1 MSRSTH
7 NLSFHGRRAVLTAL
21 VAAGWSVPALAANLG
36 IVHGSVHDEAGHPIP
51 ATEVKLLRGTVQ
63 VDAHPTD
70 STGHFE
76 FEQVPFGKY
85 RLTFAAP
92 DGRMD
97 DREVLIASGDVL
109 ELDVTL
115 PTLQE
120 TVTVEAPKREAPRP
134 PTNPSSATQIQRED
148 ILALPRGDSAS
159 VNDILATQ
167 PGFVFDSLGQLYVR
181 GNHGNLQYQLD
192 GVPLPESVSGL
203 FGQFLSPKLVEN
215 IEVITGGL
223 PAEYGQ
229 RLSGLVNLN
238 SRRPPAE
245 GEGQAELLYG
255 SYNTVTPSAFWGQK
269 VGSVS
274 YMTGGSFT
282 WTDRGIDPPNPTS
295 YVWDKSQQGRVFGKV
310 DFDFNDRDH
319 LTALLAYSHNQ
330 FQIPVD
336 PTQVP
341 GATQPDQYGN
351 PPSPYFPPNSQ
362 QTEKENDLF
371 GILSYRH
378 DFDASKSL
386 RVAAVVRYS
395 TATFFGDPAVVLGPA
410 QVPCTADVECRGVS
424 NLDRTATD
432 VGLVAD
438 YLQRIGDQ
446 HTLKVGLTLNQLWGT
461 STYQSYAQ
469 LVTPPPPPP
478 YFEGIGQG
486 SDSPTNTLGGAY
498 VQDRWTVGKL
508 TLTGGLR
515 VDFQTVKLGGTSNTQ
530 AGVSPRLG
538 ASYAFTPDVV
548 AHAFVG
554 LLWVPPSVLDVTAG
568 ARLTNAV
575 PPNQPVP
582 YTLKAEKDTYAE
594 VGVRARVLPP
604 LALGLTLWGRVS
616 KDQLDET
623 EIGNTGITT
632 PFNYSQ
638 GRAAGV
644 ELTLDAVITQN
655 LTAFGNVSLSAA
667 QGKGISSA
675 QYLFTADEL
684 ANQAWQT
691 LDHAQTWTANAG
703 MAYRVG
709 DTLVSG
715 LLAYASGL
723 RTGADND
730 SHVPGWVRVDLTLSH
745 DFRNL
750 PLRPM
755 LAIDI
760 INLFDATYA
769 YRIYNGFNG
778 SHWAPGRSVYVRAA
792 VYF

>member
-1 MSRSTH
+1 M
-7 NLSFHGRRAVLTAL
+7 
-21 VAAGWSVPALAANLG
+21 PALAANLG
-36 IVHGSVHDEAGHPIP
+36 IVHGTVHDEAGHAIP
-51 ATEVKLLRGTVQ
+51 NTQVKLLRGTTQ
-63 VDAHPTD
+63 VDSHPTD
-70 STGHFE
+70 PAGHFE

-85 RLTFAAP
+85 RVTFAAP
-92 DGRMD
+92 DGRLD

-109 ELDVTL
+109 ELDVTM
-115 PTLQE
+115 PTLEE

-148 ILALPRGDSAS
+148 MLSLPRGDSAS
-159 VNDILATQ
+159 VNDILALQ

-203 FGQFLSPKLVEN
+203 FGQFLSPKLLEN

-238 SRRPPAE
+238 SRRPPPE

-255 SYNTVTPSAFWGQK
+255 SYNTWTPSVFYGQK
-269 VGSVS
+269 LGSVS

-282 WTDRGIDPPNPTS
+282 WTDRGINPPNPTT

-319 LTALLAYSHNQ
+319 LTTLIAYSHNQ

-341 GATQPDQYGN
+341 GAPGQYGN
-351 PPSPYFPPNSQ
+351 PPAPYFPPNSQ

-371 GILSYRH
+371 GIVSYRH

-424 NLDRTATD
+424 NLDRKATD
-432 VGLVAD
+432 LGLVAD

-446 HTLKVGLTLNQLWGT
+446 HTLKFGLTLNQLWGT
-461 STYQSYAQ
+461 STYQAYSQ
-469 LVTPPPPPP
+469 VLTPPPPPP
-478 YFEGIGQG
+478 YYANTGQG

-498 VQDRWTVGKL
+498 VQDRWTLGKL

-515 VDFQTVKLGGTSNTQ
+515 VDFQTVGLGGTSSTE

-548 AHAFVG
+548 AHAFIG

-575 PPNQPVP
+575 PPDQPIP

-594 VGVRARVLPP
+594 VGILARVIPAAVARTH
-604 LALGLTLWGRVS
+604 ALGPCLEGPARRDGDREHRHHHAL
-616 KDQLDET
+616 QLQP
-623 EIGNTGITT
+623 G
-632 PFNYSQ
+632 PR
-638 GRAAGV
+638 RAASR
-644 ELTLDAVITQN
+644 LTVGRGHHPEADRLRQRQPRHRA
-655 LTAFGNVSLSAA
+655 G
-667 QGKGISSA
+667 QGHL
-675 QYLFTADEL
+675 QRE
-684 ANQAWQT
+684 
-691 LDHAQTWTANAG
+691 
-703 MAYRVG
+703 
-709 DTLVSG
+709 
-715 LLAYASGL
+715 
-723 RTGADND
+723 
-730 SHVPGWVRVDLTLSH
+730 VPLQ
-745 DFRNL
+745 
-750 PLRPM
+750 
-755 LAIDI
+755 
-760 INLFDATYA
+760 
-769 YRIYNGFNG
+769 
-778 SHWAPGRSVYVRAA
+778 PGRPRQPDLADAGPRADLDRERRDGLPGRGPRWSRRWSPTA
-792 VYF
+792 AGCGPAPTTTATSPGGSGWT